1 MGALGV
7 EHPEQQFLHGCAHTE
22 VYSTLPILSAGLC
35 SPDLLPLYRKDEG
48 KRGGLGWGQLRAW
61 WGSNHQP
68 SPCLPRLPGQ
78 QLQKIKAHGKN
89 SRREEL
95 VGLTSGGQKQ
105 LLRLSRQEVKEEG

>member
-1 MGALGV
+1 MGL
-7 EHPEQQFLHGCAHTE
+7 
-22 VYSTLPILSAGLC
+22 STLSSNSYTAVLTPRCTARSPSSVLGSAAQISFPFTGRTKG
-35 SPDLLPLYRKDEG
+35 SE
-48 KRGGLGWGQLRAW
+48 GGLDGDSSEHGGAATTSPAPAFP
-61 WGSNHQP
+61 GS
-68 SPCLPRLPGQ
+68 PGQ

>member
-1 MGALGV
+1 MGVLGV

-48 KRGGLGWGQLRAW
+48 KQGGLDGDSSEHGGAATTSPAPASP
-61 WGSNHQP
+61 GS
-68 SPCLPRLPGQ
+68 PGQ